1 MKAEVAAWQLD
12 IFGEASPVLV
22 VPPKP
27 DPLPHPK
34 LWSASVRDAMVD
46 ALISLARDSR
56 RGDRMPE
63 SLMDCAALLSER
75 LRNVRL
81 DVDDYEATLGW
92 IMGDWD
98 GALSYEHVCRVNGI
112 DPETLQQAILD
123 TPLVAHDLKQVRSK
137 YFRKPMEEA
146 H

>member
-1 MKAEVAAWQLD
+1 MKTEVAAWQLD

-27 DPLPHPK
+27 DPLPHPS
-34 LWSASVRDAMVD
+34 LWSASVRDAMID
-46 ALISLARDSR
+46 ALISLACDSR

-63 SLMDCAALLSER
+63 SLMDCATLLSDR
-75 LRNVRL
+75 LRNARL

-92 IMGDWD
+92 IMGYWD
-98 GALSYEHVCRVNGI
+98 GALSYEHVCSVNGI
-112 DPETLQQAILD
+112 DPETLQHVILD
-123 TPLVAHDLKQVRSK
+123 RPLLAHDLEQVRRK

-146 H
+146 N

>member
-27 DPLPHPK
+27 DPLPHPS
-34 LWSASVRDAMVD
+34 LWSASVRAAMID

-63 SLMDCAALLSER
+63 SLMDCATLLSER
-75 LRNVRL
+75 LRNVRI
-81 DVDDYEATLGW
+81 DVGDYEATLGW
-92 IMGDWD
+92 IMGFWD
-98 GALSYEHVCRVNGI
+98 GALSYRDVCRVNGI
-112 DPETLQQAILD
+112 DPETLQDVILER
-123 TPLVAHDLKQVRSK
+123 PLLAHDLKQLRLK
-137 YFRKPMEEA
+137 YFGKPMEEA
-146 H
+146 T

>member
-12 IFGEASPVLV
+12 IFGEAFPVLV

-27 DPLPHPK
+27 DPLPHPS
-34 LWSASVRDAMVD
+34 LWSASVRDAMID

-63 SLMDCAALLSER
+63 SLMDCATLLSER

-92 IMGDWD
+92 IMGYWD

-112 DPETLQQAILD
+112 DPETLQQVILD
-123 TPLVAHDLKQVRSK
+123 RPLLARDLEQVRRK
-137 YFRKPMEEA
+137 YFRKPMEEEN
-146 H
+146 